1 MTQNKKNRTKSLS
14 ANSPVSVPSSP
25 VSVSSPALPVPS
37 AAQTLPA
44 SGASLEATVSLAP
57 AAAAKLAA
65 EASDKAAAAMAAE
78 NALPGWQ
85 SLGKDHKPTH
95 ANGKQGRRE
104 KKVRW

>member
-1 MTQNKKNRTKSLS
+1 MTHNKKNHANPLS
-14 ANSPVSVPSSP
+14 AIPLSV
-25 VSVSSPALPVPS
+25 PVPS
-37 AAQTLPA
+37 TVPGPSLP
-44 SGASLEATVSLAP
+44 EATVSLAP
-57 AAAAKLAA
+57 AAAAKLSAD
-65 EASDKAAAAMAAE
+65 ASEKAAAAMAAE